1 MGDQDDKMQGREL
14 MRRWSDMRYEITR
27 FDESIREASIPD
39 IGDGEM
45 GRENIITIHNFR
57 REKLEF
63 KRRQR
68 A

>member
-1 MGDQDDKMQGREL
+1 
-14 MRRWSDMRYEITR
+14 MRYEITR
-27 FDESIREASIPD
+27 FDESIREVGIPD

-45 GRENIITIHNFR
+45 GRENITTIHSFR
-57 REKLEF
+57 GK